1 MRQIEGEGVNENSF
15 DAMRRAMILGQL
27 RTTGVNDPL
36 VLDAIAAVPR
46 ERFVEPAARVMA
58 YADLAPAIG
67 AGRALLP
74 PMVLGR
80 LLVEAAPVA
89 GERALVAGAGTG
101 YAAAV
106 LAAMGLAV
114 VAVEDDPALAARAR
128 ELAGPGVK
136 VVEGDPARG
145 YRAGAPYDLLL
156 IDGAV
161 DDVPDVLLKQ
171 MTSHGRAAVV
181 LVNAQGI
188 PQAGI
193 GRRVAGAFSI
203 DTYGDAPAAARLPRF
218 ERARTFTF

>member
-1 MRQIEGEGVNENSF
+1 MNENSF

-36 VLDAIAAVPR
+36 VLDAMAAVPR

-67 AGRALLP
+67 PGRALLP
-74 PMVLGR
+74 PMVLGQ
-80 LLVEAAPVA
+80 LLVRAETVA

-106 LAAMGLAV
+106 LAAMGLGV
-114 VAVEDDPALAARAR
+114 VAVEDDAALAARAR
-128 ELAGPGVK
+128 DLLGGDVT

-145 YRAGAPYDLLL
+145 HPAGAPYDLLL

-161 DDVPDVLLKQ
+161 DAVPDALLDQ
-171 MTSHGRAAVV
+171 LAPAGRAAVV
-181 LVNAQGI
+181 MINAAGI
-188 PQAGI
+188 PEAGI
-193 GRRVAGAFSI
+193 GRHVAGAFSI
-203 DTYGDAPAAARLPRF
+203 DGFADAPAAVRLPQF
-218 ERARTFTF
+218 ERARAFTF